1 MALRAAK
8 QLLRK
13 DVKLR
18 IRELSEEEKLR
29 QSKVV
34 TDKVRINV
42 LIMVKFGSIAVS
54 WSRPYPGIPIHGSR
68 CLLLLDY

>member
-13 DVKLR
+13 EVKLR
-18 IRELSEEEKLR
+18 ILELSEEEKLR

-34 TDKVRINV
+34 TDKVSMNV
-42 LIMVKFGSIAVS
+42 LITVKVSGDAVPKS
-54 WSRPYPGIPIHGSR
+54 CPSVVPS
-68 CLLLLDY
+68 